1 MYITTYAA
9 DAWALLD
16 TRRLWQH
23 YHNSYLMSECKHHL
37 MDSAVMRNGPHTP
50 TCWKTTSL
58 ASRLNVTVKVV
69 KTCSFFKKKYTQH
82 LFDWADEMITIWHR
96 ICSRTRDGVCYHSA
110 SLLSSCI
117 ILKSVSYK
125 MTACEGESW
134 QWVCCMQNQP
144 VSQKTKAMTPWF
156 TPVKNNELQSALW
169 NPSLCRQF

>member
-69 KTCSFFKKKYTQH
+69 KTCSFFKKKIHTT
-82 LFDWADEMITIWHR
+82 FIWLSWWDDHNMASDMFKNTRWCVLPQCFPAIIMHHIEICFIQNDSMWGR
-96 ICSRTRDGVCYHSA
+96 ILAVGLLYAKSA
-110 SLLSSCI
+110 SI
-117 ILKSVSYK
+117 PENKSND
-125 MTACEGESW
+125 TLIHTG
-134 QWVCCMQNQP
+134 
-144 VSQKTKAMTPWF
+144 
-156 TPVKNNELQSALW
+156 
-169 NPSLCRQF
+169 